1 MPPRTT
7 KSPCRRSGPL
17 DPINTRHTDMLS
29 IIALLLGVV
38 GPSPA
43 RPGAPAATVKG
54 VESLMSDAGIRN
66 EIGGYRGR
74 VSLVA
79 VGDENPHYGQ
89 PKPSFVPTL
98 AQADLFVTT
107 GLDLELWV
115 PALLDKANNAKI
127 TEGGPGYVAAYQSL
141 PLLDVPVN
149 LSRSQGDI
157 HVYGNPHI
165 WMDPLNA
172 VLIARNILRGLKRVA
187 PQDADY
193 FTTRERDFE
202 DRIYRA
208 LFGDDLV
215 KLIGGET
222 LADLDRQG
230 KLFNFLGQQRYQGT
244 PLINRLGGWLKQ
256 GMPFRGK
263 LVACYHK
270 EWDYFSREFQVTCFD
285 YIEPKPGIPPTPR
298 HVQEIIT
305 AMRDRHVQVLLSTN
319 YYDRNQVLEVAQRT
333 GAKAVIVP
341 SNTGGSPSVETYFEL
356 MDILVSDLAQAFG
369 AKEVP

>member
-1 MPPRTT
+1 MLRLTPVFLAVYASIVPPAPTRVVTSLTT
-7 KSPCRRSGPL
+7 YA
-17 DPINTRHTDMLS
+17 S
-29 IIALLLGVV
+29 IARELV
-38 GPSPA
+38 GD
-43 RPGAPAATVKG
+43 R
-54 VESLMSDAGIRN
+54 GI
-66 EIGGYRGR
+66 
-74 VSLVA
+74 VSSIA
-79 VGDENPHYGQ
+79 VGDENPHYVQ

-115 PALLDKANNAKI
+115 PALLDKANNPRI
-127 TEGGPGYVAAYQSL
+127 VEGGPGYVAAYAGV
-141 PLLDVPVN
+141 PLLDLPVSV
-149 LSRSQGDI
+149 SRAQGDI

-165 WMDPLNA
+165 LTDPLNA
-172 VLIARNILRGLKRVA
+172 VIIARNILTGLKRVA

-193 FTTRERDFE
+193 FTAREKDFE

-208 LFGDDLV
+208 LFGDELV
-215 KLIGGET
+215 TLLGGPT

-230 KLFNFLGQQRYQGT
+230 KLFTFLNQQQYQGA
-244 PLINRLGGWLKQ
+244 PLVTRLGGWLKQ
-256 GMPFRGK
+256 GLPFRGK
-263 LVACYHK
+263 VVACYHK

-305 AMRDRHVQVLLSTN
+305 AMRDRHIEVLLSTN

-341 SNTGGSPSVETYFEL
+341 SNTGGTTGSVATYFDLMNLWVSEL
-356 MDILVSDLAQAFG
+356 ARAFG
-369 AKEVP
+369 AASDPAR